1 MLIQLLV
8 FVLSALALSVPDP
21 QVPNGEHCKL
31 ILSMPILITY
41 VWHMDDSRF

>member
-1 MLIQLLV
+1 MLIQLLI

-31 ILSMPILITY
+31 ILSIPILIIY
-41 VWHMDDSRF
+41 VRHMHNSKF